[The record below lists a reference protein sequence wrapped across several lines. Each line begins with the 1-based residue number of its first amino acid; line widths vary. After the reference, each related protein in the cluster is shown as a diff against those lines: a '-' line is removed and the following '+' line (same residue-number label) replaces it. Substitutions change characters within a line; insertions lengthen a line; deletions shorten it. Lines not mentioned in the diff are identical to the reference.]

1 MSKDH
6 EDDFRAV
13 PSGRAARL
21 GQFGGLAAGV
31 VGNMIG
37 EGAKRFAKGE
47 RPKARDLLLT
57 PGNAKRVADRLS
69 HLRGAAMKMGQMIS
83 MDAGDMLPA
92 ELSAILARLREQ
104 ATRMPPTQLNDV
116 LRREWG
122 QDWRRRFKRFEPTPI
137 AAASI
142 GQVHRAEMPDGRKI
156 AVKVQYPGVADSI
169 DSDVDNVATLLKV
182 SGLLPKGL
190 DLAPLL
196 KEAKIQLKEE
206 ADYVREGAH
215 LAAYKERL
223 ADDDRYVV
231 PGLVEELTTPTVL
244 AMDWIDGVPV
254 EKLIDEPQ
262 EQRDRVMGELI
273 ELVLRELFEF
283 YVMQTDPN
291 FANYRYQPE
300 TGKLVLLDFGATR
313 EVPRGVSDD
322 YADILRALWGGDV
335 DEVREAALKA
345 GYINAIAVE
354 RHRGRIDRM
363 ISVIL
368 EELATPGAFDFGDRA
383 FVGELRAQGMAI
395 AEDREAWHIPPVDTL
410 FIQRKISGT
419 GLLAANLKARVD
431 IGRMVEG
438 ALKQQA

>member
-1 MSKDH
+1 MTDKGD
-6 EDDFRAV
+6 DDFRAV
-13 PSGRAARL
+13 PSGRAARM

-37 EGAKRFAKGE
+37 EGAKRFARGE

-83 MDAGDMLPA
+83 MDAGDILPA

-104 ATRMPPTQLNDV
+104 ATRMPPTQLNEV
-116 LRREWG
+116 LKREWG
-122 QDWRRRFKRFEPTPI
+122 ENWRQRFKRFEPTPV

-156 AVKVQYPGVADSI
+156 AVKVQYPGVAGSI
-169 DSDVDNVATLLKV
+169 DSDVDNVAGLLKL
-182 SGLLPKGL
+182 SGALPKSI

-196 KEAKIQLKEE
+196 AEAKIQLQQE

-223 ADDDRYVV
+223 AGDERYIV
-231 PGLVEELTTPTVL
+231 PGLVEELTTPQVL

-254 EKLIDEPQ
+254 EKLMDEPQ
-262 EQRDRVMGELI
+262 EQRDRVTSELI

-283 YVMQTDPN
+283 GVMQTDPN
-291 FANYRYQPE
+291 FANYRYQPD
-300 TGKLVLLDFGATR
+300 TGRLVLLDFGATR
-313 EVPRGVSDD
+313 DIPPAIADD
-322 YADILRALWGGDV
+322 YAIILRALWSGNV
-335 DEVREAALKA
+335 DEVRDAALAA
-345 GYINAIAVE
+345 GYINVAAVE
-354 RHRGRIDRM
+354 RHRERIDRM
-363 ISVIL
+363 ICVIL
-368 EELATPGAFDFGDRA
+368 GQLASPGDFDFGDRA

-395 AEDREAWHIPPVDTL
+395 AEDREAWH
-410 FIQRKISGT
+410 
-419 GLLAANLKARVD
+419 
-431 IGRMVEG
+431 
-438 ALKQQA
+438 